1 MPATMTIIVRSVT
14 TVKAMIFPFV
24 SEAFVV
30 KGVVELK
37 IKKTGCTSF

>member
-14 TVKAMIFPFV
+14 TVKPMIITFV

-37 IKKTGCTSF
+37 KRTGCTSF